1 MAKYA
6 LVDDNLITQ
15 VQVAESEDAL
25 GPLAL
30 LFEVVQIDGLNPEP
44 ARGWERVNGFWCPPG
59 VPEAAKALWNGT
71 GFEGTAEL
79 EAPAEDEE
87 EEEEDDK

>member
-6 LVDDNLITQ
+6 LVDGDRITQ

-30 LFEVVQIDGLNPEP
+30 LFEVVQIDGLDPEP
-44 ARGWERVNGFWCPPG
+44 ARDWERVNGVWAPPG
-59 VPEAAKALWNGT
+59 VPEAAKALWNGV
-71 GFEGTAEL
+71 GFEGAAEIEAPEEE
-79 EAPAEDEE
+79 EAPA
-87 EEEEDDK
+87 KKGK

>member
-6 LVDDNLITQ
+6 LVDNNRITQ

-30 LFEVVQIDGLNPEP
+30 LFEVVQIDGLDPEP
-44 ARGWERVNGFWCPPG
+44 SRDWERVNGTWCPPG

-71 GFEGTAEL
+71 GFEGVEAI
-79 EAPAEDEE
+79 EAPEEDEE
-87 EEEEDDK
+87 EEAEDDK

>member
-6 LVDDNLITQ
+6 LVDNNLITQ

-44 ARGWERVNGFWCPPG
+44 ARDWERVNGTWCPPG
-59 VPEAAKALWNGT
+59 VPEAAKALRNGT
-71 GFEGTAEL
+71 GFEGAAAI
-79 EAPAEDEE
+79 EAPEEE
-87 EEEEDDK
+87 EEEEDK

>member
-6 LVDDNLITQ
+6 LVDNNLITQ

-30 LFEVVQIDGLNPEP
+30 LFEVVQIDGLDPEP
-44 ARGWERVNGFWCPPG
+44 AREWERVNGVWCPPG
-59 VPEAAKALWNGT
+59 VPEAAKALWNRS
-71 GFEGTAEL
+71 GFEGAAEIQ
-79 EAPAEDEE
+79 APQ

>member
-6 LVDDNLITQ
+6 LVDGDRITQ

-30 LFEVVQIDGLNPEP
+30 LFEVVQIDGLDPEP
-44 ARGWERVNGFWCPPG
+44 SRDWERVNGVFCPPG
-59 VPEAAKALWNGT
+59 VPEAAKALWNGV
-71 GFEGTAEL
+71 GFEGAAEI
-79 EAPAEDEE
+79 EAPEEDEE
-87 EEEEDDK
+87 EDEDDK

>member
-6 LVDDNLITQ
+6 LVDGDRITQ
-15 VQVAESEDAL
+15 VQVAENEDAL

-30 LFEVVQIDGLNPEP
+30 LFEVVQIDGLDPEP
-44 ARGWERVNGFWCPPG
+44 SRDWERVNGVWCPPG
-59 VPEAAKALWNGT
+59 VPEAAKALWDGVGFNG
-71 GFEGTAEL
+71 AEAI
-79 EAPAEDEE
+79 EAPAEEDE

>member
-44 ARGWERVNGFWCPPG
+44 ARGWERVNNF
-59 VPEAAKALWNGT
+59 
-71 GFEGTAEL
+71 
-79 EAPAEDEE
+79 
-87 EEEEDDK
+87 

>member
-6 LVDDNLITQ
+6 LVDNNLITQ

-44 ARGWERVNGFWCPPG
+44 ARDWERVNGTWCPPG

-71 GFEGTAEL
+71 GFEGAAAI
-79 EAPAEDEE
+79 EAPE
-87 EEEEDDK
+87 EEEEDSLY

>member
-6 LVDDNLITQ
+6 LVDGDRITQ

-30 LFEVVQIDGLNPEP
+30 LFEVVQIDGLDPEP
-44 ARGWERVNGFWCPPG
+44 SRDWERVNGVWCPPG
-59 VPEAAKALWNGT
+59 VPEAAKELWDGT
-71 GFEGTAEL
+71 GFNGTEAI
-79 EAPAEDEE
+79 EAPAEEDE